1 MPRRFMD
8 NVPVLSGISAYYNH
22 GENNRVKAR
31 YNYDGQP
38 LDNPTAE
45 SVDYGLVLSAFDDRL
60 NIKIGKYKTEVK
72 NANLP
77 GGSNLLGNN
86 MYYLYN
92 LEAWGTANTLAYAF
106 GMEGLDPNQAWHWN
120 WALVDDNAW
129 GNENGTYAPSTDLF
143 KNHPSTASQLA
154 SMDAWMAGIDEQF
167 FKNYD
172 INADVPALKAAYAT
186 WRSTGNIQPLVA
198 AAAAGAF
205 GSPTGG
211 YATRFSSQNNGSIN
225 GISPNGTID
234 NTSEGYELE
243 INWAPTPNWNIQ
255 VNAAK
260 TNAYRENLGQ
270 PMLDFINGQ
279 WSKLQ
284 GPAGDIRLWWGGDND
299 IRRYYEDNI
308 ISQVRFQEE
317 SIGSLG
323 PELRPKRGGAVTN
336 YSFTDGALNGFNI
349 GGAFRWEDKQI
360 LGYGLKND
368 NSGQDVTKPLFGDTE
383 EHFDLWAGYE
393 RKLTKGI
400 KWRIQ
405 LNLRNVGENVGLTAI
420 SINPDGAVAAQRI
433 NEGMSWAVTNTFS
446 F

>member
-1 MPRRFMD
+1 LPATFPAAGD
-8 NVPVLSGISAYYNH
+8 AAYNDLE
-22 GENNRVKAR
+22 GA
-31 YNYDGQP
+31 
-38 LDNPTAE
+38 A
-45 SVDYGLVLSAFDDRL
+45 
-60 NIKIGKYKTEVK
+60 
-72 NANLP
+72 
-77 GGSNLLGNN
+77 
-86 MYYLYN
+86 YL
-92 LEAWGTANTLAYAF
+92 
-106 GMEGLDPNQAWHWN
+106 
-120 WALVDDNAW
+120 
-129 GNENGTYAPSTDLF
+129 
-143 KNHPSTASQLA
+143 NHPSTAVQLA
-154 SMDAWMAGIDEQF
+154 AMDAWMAGIDEQF
-167 FKNYD
+167 FNNYD

-186 WRSTGNIQPLVA
+186 WRSSGNIQPLVD

-205 GSPTGG
+205 GSPSGG

-225 GISPNGTID
+225 GITPNGTID

-270 PMLDFINGQ
+270 PMLDFINAQ
-279 WSKLQ
+279 WAKLQ

-299 IRRYYEDNI
+299 LRRYYQDNI

-317 SIGSLG
+317 SIGSLV
-323 PELRPKRGGAVTN
+323 PELRPKRVGAVTN
-336 YSFTDGALNGFNI
+336 YNFTDGALRGFNI

-360 LGYGLKND
+360 LGYGLKDD

-393 RKLTKGI
+393 RKLSKGI

-405 LNLRNVGENVGLTAI
+405 LNLRNVGENVGLTPI
-420 SINPDGAVAAQRI
+420 SINPDGVIAAQRI